1 MRGFYLREVRV
12 HSITAALENLLGFL
26 SDDIPDAA
34 GSRIFD
40 TSFPLN
46 DAFDPLSWL
55 CSQTQF
61 PQFYWQHR
69 NGHEEVAALGA
80 VRQFTSLAQ
89 ANAFLQQDQTTLR
102 IWGLNAFE
110 PENGQLFLP
119 RLEWRRDAGKA
130 TLRLTLSSD
139 ISLRDDAHQ
148 ANAFLTTLLPS
159 RTLPTLRGEL
169 KGERH
174 FPDHAGWVGLID
186 AATDTI
192 ARGAL
197 DKVVLARATDL
208 RFASPLHAGAMMAA
222 SRRVNL
228 NCYHFLMAFG
238 AQSAF
243 LGSTPE
249 RLWRRQGTQ
258 LETEALAGT
267 VASHSDEKQA
277 RHFADWLMHDDK
289 NQRENLLVVED
300 ICQRLQQEVSALEV
314 LPPQVIRLRKVQH
327 LRRCI
332 QAELKKTDDTRC
344 LSQLQPTAAVAGLP
358 REQARRFIDNHEPFV
373 REWYA
378 GSAGYLS
385 LAQSE
390 FCVALRSAKVTGEV
404 ARLYAGAGIVRGSD
418 PEQEWQEITQKA
430 AGLRSLLLSE

>member
-1 MRGFYLREVRV
+1 V
-12 HSITAALENLLGFL
+12 HSITAALENLLDFL
-26 SDDIPDAA
+26 SADLPDAP
-34 GSRIFD
+34 GSRIYD
-40 TSFPLN
+40 TPFPLN

-55 CSQTQF
+55 CSQTLF

-69 NGHEEVAALGA
+69 SGHEEVAALGA
-80 VRQFTSLAQ
+80 VRQFSSLVQ
-89 ANAFLQQDQTTLR
+89 ANDFIKQAKADLR

-110 PENGQLFLP
+110 PETGQLFLP

-130 TLRLTLSSD
+130 ALRLTLSSD
-139 ISLRDDAHQ
+139 VSLRDDAFQ
-148 ANAFLTTLLPS
+148 ARQFLASLLPS
-159 RTLPTLRGEL
+159 RALPVLSGEL

-174 FPDHAGWVGLID
+174 FPDRAGWVRLIE

-208 RFASPLHAGAMMAA
+208 RFATPLHAGAMMAA

-228 NCYHFLMAFG
+228 NCYHFLMAFE

-249 RLWRRQGTQ
+249 RLWHRQGTL

-267 VASHSDEKQA
+267 VASHADDKQA
-277 RHFADWLMHDDK
+277 QHFADWLMHDDK

-332 QAELKKTDDTRC
+332 QAELKKPDDTRC
-344 LSQLQPTAAVAGLP
+344 LFQLQPTAAVAGLP
-358 REQARRFIDNHEPFV
+358 REQARQFIEHHEPFV

-385 LAQSE
+385 LRQSE

-418 PEQEWQEITQKA
+418 PQQEWQEITQKA